1 MAENINKK
9 KELERIARAIRFDTV
24 AAIGHL
30 GVGHIGGCMSIVELL
45 TVLYFEAMHID
56 PKNPKMEG
64 RDRFICSKG
73 HAGPAVYA
81 TLARRGFFSRDMLW
95 TLNEGGTE
103 LPSHCDMLRTPGID
117 MTTGS
122 LGQGFS
128 CAVGAA
134 IGAKWAHDSAT
145 IFTVVGDGESQEG
158 QIWEAAM
165 LAGNQELSNLI
176 AFTDRNHYQ
185 LDGDVQDVN
194 GLDPLSD
201 KWMAFNWNVIEV
213 EDGNDVS
220 EVSEAVQRA
229 KTLRK
234 SGRPTMILLN
244 TVKGRGVSYAV
255 ALGAANHNANFS
267 AEETVRALSEI
278 LGKDAGVSVEDVR
291 AAHFPDPMTLIE
303 ADEDP
308 ASGERRAR

>member
-1 MAENINKK
+1 MDRI
-9 KELERIARAIRFDTV
+9 KELERIARAVRFDTV

-30 GVGHIGGCMSIVELL
+30 GVGHLGGCLSIVELL
-45 TVLYFEAMHID
+45 TVLYFDAMRID
-56 PKNPKMEG
+56 PADPAMEG
-64 RDRFICSKG
+64 RDRLICSKG

-81 TLARRGFFSRDMLW
+81 TLSRRGFFPREMLW

-134 IGAKWAHDSAT
+134 IGSKWAHDEAT

-165 LAGNQELSNLI
+165 LAGNQELGNLI

-194 GLDPLSD
+194 GLDPLPD
-201 KWMAFNWNVIEV
+201 KWLAFNWNVIEV
-213 EDGNDVS
+213 ADGNDVA
-220 EVSEAVQRA
+220 EVREAVGRA
-229 KTLRK
+229 KALRT
-234 SGRPTMILLN
+234 SGRPTMVLLN
-244 TVKGRGVSYAV
+244 TVKGKGVSYAV
-255 ALGAANHNANFS
+255 NLGAANHNANIS
-267 AEETVRALSEI
+267 AEETARALSEI
-278 LGKDAGVSVEDVR
+278 LGLDAGVTEEDVR
-291 AAHFPDPMTLIE
+291 AAHFPDPAELME
-303 ADEDP
+303 W
-308 ASGERRAR
+308 RAF

>member
-1 MAENINKK
+1 LADTYTIT
-9 KELERIARAIRFDTV
+9 ELERIARAVRFDTV

-30 GVGHIGGCMSIVELL
+30 GVGHLGGCLSVVELL
-45 TVLYFEAMHID
+45 TVLYFDAMRID
-56 PKNPKMEG
+56 PADPKMEG

-81 TLARRGFFSRDMLW
+81 ALQRRGFFPREMLW
-95 TLNEGGTE
+95 TLNQGGTE

-145 IFTVVGDGESQEG
+145 VYTVIGDGESQEG

-165 LAGNQELSNLI
+165 LAGNQELGNLI
-176 AFTDRNHYQ
+176 AFTDRNRYQ
-185 LDGDVQDVN
+185 LDGDVQEVN
-194 GLDPLSD
+194 GLDPLAD

-213 EDGNDVS
+213 ADGNDVA
-220 EVSEAVQRA
+220 EVREAVQRA
-229 KTLRK
+229 RALRTG
-234 SGRPTMILLN
+234 GRPTMVILN
-244 TVKGRGVSYAV
+244 TVKGKGVSYAV
-255 ALGAANHNANFS
+255 GLGAANHNANIS
-267 AEETVRALSEI
+267 PEETVRALTEI
-278 LGKDAGVSVEDVR
+278 LGTDAGVTEEDVR
-291 AAHFPDPMTLIE
+291 TAHFPDPE
-303 ADEDP
+303 ALM
-308 ASGERRAR
+308 ERRAF